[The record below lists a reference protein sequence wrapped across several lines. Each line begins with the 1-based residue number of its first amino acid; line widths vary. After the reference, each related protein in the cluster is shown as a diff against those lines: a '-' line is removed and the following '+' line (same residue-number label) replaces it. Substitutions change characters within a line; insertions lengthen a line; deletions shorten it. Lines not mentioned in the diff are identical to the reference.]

1 MAAGHVSAYA
11 LYRLGFQNVAI
22 GRVNEAANETWFNY
36 GQFISY
42 LQEDNN

>member
-22 GRVNEAANETWFNY
+22 GRVNEAANEA
-36 GQFISY
+36 
-42 LQEDNN
+42 